1 MMCKTSDTVK
11 GLCLKARFELLA
23 VILTC
28 LAILGTLI
36 GGGIAFLN
44 RIDRIESSVD
54 SAKRVGLKAVIYSS
68 YIPMPERISACDR
81 YKYLG
86 FNSFTQ
92 NFCENLLNNHRG
104 RL

>member
-1 MMCKTSDTVK
+1 MCKTSDTFK
-11 GLCLKARFELLA
+11 GLCLEAKLKLIAIA
-23 VILTC
+23 IACVG
-28 LAILGTLI
+28 ILGGVFAWGFT
-36 GGGIAFLN
+36 FLN
-44 RIDRIESSVD
+44 RIDRID
-54 SAKRVGLKAVIYSS
+54 SNVEFAKRVGLKAVIYSS